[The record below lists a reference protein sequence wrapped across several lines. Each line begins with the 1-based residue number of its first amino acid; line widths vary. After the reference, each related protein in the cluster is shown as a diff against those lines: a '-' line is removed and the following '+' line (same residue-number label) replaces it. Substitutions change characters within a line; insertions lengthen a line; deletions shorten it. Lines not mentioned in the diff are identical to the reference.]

1 MGRWRREIIEDI
13 NGKVKKRNYRRYQ
26 WEGEGEIIEDINGK
40 VKERNYRRY
49 QWEGEG
55 GKL

>member
-1 MGRWRREIIEDI
+1 MGRCRRGVTE
-13 NGKVKKRNYRRYQ
+13 Q
-26 WEGEGEIIEDINGK
+26 SSGK

-55 GKL
+55 EKL